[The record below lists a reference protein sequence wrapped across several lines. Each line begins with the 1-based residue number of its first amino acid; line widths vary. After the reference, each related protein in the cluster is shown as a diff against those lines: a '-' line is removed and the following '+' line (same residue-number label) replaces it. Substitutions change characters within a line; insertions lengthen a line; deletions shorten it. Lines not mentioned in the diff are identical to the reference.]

1 MSELK
6 FSDLVEPVAVD
17 QKRHYVLLF
26 WVVVVLGL
34 RWRILPFVMA
44 AIP

>member
-17 QKRHYVLLF
+17 QKRHYVLQF
-26 WVVVVLGL
+26 WVVVVLG
-34 RWRILPFVMA
+34 RPWRIPRFVMA

>member
-17 QKRHYVLLF
+17 QKNGTTYYSF
-26 WVVVVLGL
+26 GW
-34 RWRILPFVMA
+34 W
-44 AIP
+44 